1 MVENVKITT
10 EIEALTRQVSQ
21 WPDYETILRI
31 GMVTS
36 PQLLFSSKSLLKP
49 T

>member
-10 EIEALTRQVSQ
+10 EIKALTRKVSQ
-21 WPDYETILRI
+21 WPDYETILHI
-31 GMVTS
+31 GMVAS
-36 PQLLFSSKSLLKP
+36 PQLLFSRKSFLKP